1 MEYAGAAGLAGAFT
15 ACLVAAVL
23 AFATRLIQ
31 HMPHNAQGAIV
42 LSGVAGILQF
52 GEAAFLWRVRLSCQ
66 KYSRCD
72 INMRA
77 SCNLAGRLAAAGAV
91 LGRVAV
97 QSWCGVSSLGPR
109 CHVRPLLL
117 LDPSES

>member
-1 MEYAGAAGLAGAFT
+1 MLQGWRARFT

-52 GEAAFLWRVRLSCQ
+52 GEAAFLWRVRL
-66 KYSRCD
+66 
-72 INMRA
+72 
-77 SCNLAGRLAAAGAV
+77 LRLCWAQSSEQH
-91 LGRVAV
+91 VAIA
-97 QSWCGVSSLGPR
+97 QHR
-109 CHVRPLLL
+109 
-117 LDPSES
+117 